1 MRLSTLFGRTLRDVP
16 AEAENIA
23 HQLVL
28 RAALVRPLLA
38 GGYTLLPLGMRVA
51 RRIEAIMHAE
61 LARIDGQELR
71 TPVIQLAAAWEQSGR
86 YAQYGPLMLHM
97 ADRSERAL
105 IFAPTHEEAIAELAR
120 REIVSYRQ
128 MPALVYQIHTKYR
141 DEMRAKGGLMRMRE
155 FTMLDAY
162 SYDAD
167 AAGLDRS
174 YAQVASAF
182 ERIFDRCGVRYVAVE
197 AASGEMGGR
206 EPREYMAISPSGED
220 TLAICARC
228 GYAANV
234 EVAVALRAD
243 ERPTT
248 NDQRNVAESDTN
260 VIGEHA
266 QAETTG
272 VRPWSFVLR
281 PMEAVATP
289 DCKTIAELAAFL
301 GIAESATAKAVFF
314 DTPERGLVFVVIR
327 GDLDVN
333 EAKLRAAAG
342 VSALVPASAEQIA
355 AAGAVA
361 GYASPVGLSILTN
374 DERRMTDDQT
384 NDERRMT
391 NDRSE
396 SVVRDGSIDDHNAP
410 SSSVLRPPSAVF
422 VLADPSVVEGGPLVA
437 GANRAG
443 YHLRDVVYGR
453 DWRATVV
460 ADIAQVRAGDLCARC
475 GAPLTLER
483 GVEIGHIFKLGTRFT
498 EIFGASYLDQ
508 DGAAKPVVMGS
519 YGIGV
524 ERLLQVIVE
533 QHHDD
538 AGIIWPAEVAP
549 LDIHLIRLGKSD
561 AARAAGDALYAE
573 LQAAGHQVLYDDRE
587 ETAGVKFNDADLIGL
602 PVRVLVSERLL
613 AADEVE
619 IKPRGGEAIKVA
631 QSDLAARLAE
641 MGELS
646 LG

>member
-1 MRLSTLFGRTLRDVP
+1 MRLSTLFGRTLRDAP

-28 RAALVRPLLA
+28 RAALVQPLLA

-51 RRIEAIMHAE
+51 RRIEAIMHDE

-71 TPVIQLAAAWEQSGR
+71 TPVIQQASAWEQSGR
-86 YAQYGPLMLHM
+86 YTQYGPLMLRM
-97 ADRSERAL
+97 ADRSDRAL

-162 SYDAD
+162 TYDAD

-174 YAQVASAF
+174 YARVASAF
-182 ERIFDRCGVRYVAVE
+182 ERIFDRCGVRYVVVDAS
-197 AASGEMGGR
+197 SGEMGGR
-206 EPREYMAISPSGED
+206 EPREYMALSQSGED
-220 TLAICARC
+220 TLAICANC
-228 GYAANV
+228 GYAANI
-234 EVAVALRAD
+234 EVAVARRAD

-248 NDQRNVAESDTN
+248 KDERISAEVDAHMSDS
-260 VIGEHA
+260 HA
-266 QAETTG
+266 QAGTTG
-272 VRPWSFVLR
+272 VRPSSSVLR
-281 PMEAVATP
+281 PMEVVATP
-289 DCKTIAELAAFL
+289 DCKTIAELASFM

-333 EAKLRAAAG
+333 EDKLRAAAG
-342 VSALVPASAEQIA
+342 VSALEPASAEQIA

-361 GYASPVGLSILTN
+361 GYASPVGLNVRAGDKET
-374 DERRMTDDQT
+374 RRQGDKEIT
-384 NDERRMT
+384 
-391 NDRSE
+391 E
-396 SVVRDGSIDDHNAP
+396 SDLKASLSPLLPVSLSGL
-410 SSSVLRPPSAVF
+410 SSGVF
-422 VLADPSVVEGGPLVA
+422 VLADPSVVEAGPLVA

-453 DWRATVV
+453 DWRATLV
-460 ADIAQVRAGDLCARC
+460 ADIAQVRAGDPCARC
-475 GAPLTLER
+475 GAPLALER

-498 EIFGASYLDQ
+498 EAFGANYLDQ

-524 ERLLQVIVE
+524 ERLLQIIVE

-538 AGIIWPAEVAP
+538 AGITWPAEVAP
-549 LDIHLIRLGKSD
+549 LDVHLIRLGKSD
-561 AARAAGDALYAE
+561 TVRAAADALYAE
-573 LQAAGHQVLYDDRE
+573 LQAAGRQVLYDDRE

-602 PVRVLVSERLL
+602 PVRLLISERLL
-613 AADEVE
+613 AAGEVE
-619 IKPRGGEAIKVA
+619 IKPRGGEATK
-631 QSDLAARLAE
+631 LARGELGAWLAE
-641 MGELS
+641 GS
-646 LG
+646 RQVAGGSRQS

>member
-1 MRLSTLFGRTLRDVP
+1 MRFSTLFGRTLRDAPV
-16 AEAENIA
+16 EAENIA

-28 RAALVRPLLA
+28 RAALVQPLLA
-38 GGYTLLPLGMRVA
+38 GGYALLPLGMRVV

-71 TPVIQLAAAWEQSGR
+71 TPVIQLAALWEQSGR
-86 YAQYGPLMLHM
+86 YAQYGPLMLRM

-128 MPALVYQIHTKYR
+128 MPALVYQVHTKYR

-162 SYDAD
+162 TYDVD
-167 AAGLDRS
+167 AAGLDHS
-174 YAQVASAF
+174 YPQVASAF
-182 ERIFDRCGVRYVAVE
+182 ERIFERCGVRYVVVDAS
-197 AASGEMGGR
+197 SGEMGGR
-206 EPREYMAISPSGED
+206 EPREYMALSQSGED

-248 NDQRNVAESDTN
+248 NDERNMAESGTH
-260 VIGEHA
+260 VIGEQA
-266 QAETTG
+266 QSGTTG
-272 VRPWSFVLR
+272 IRPSSFVVR
-281 PMEAVATP
+281 PMEEVATP
-289 DCKTIAELAAFL
+289 ECKTIAELAAFL
-301 GIAESATAKAVFF
+301 GVAESATAKAVFF

-327 GDLDVN
+327 GDLEVN
-333 EAKLRAAAG
+333 VDKLRAAAG
-342 VSALVPASAEQIA
+342 VSALAPASAEQIA

-361 GYASPVGLSILTN
+361 GYASPVGLEVLRE
-374 DERRMTDDQT
+374 DERRKTKDEGRTKDQL
-384 NDERRMT
+384 
-391 NDRSE
+391 
-396 SVVRDGSIDDHNAP
+396 
-410 SSSVLRPPSAVF
+410 SSSVLRPSSGVF
-422 VLADPSVVEGGPLVA
+422 VLADPSVVAGGPLVA

-443 YHLRDVVYGR
+443 YHLRNVVYGR
-453 DWRATVV
+453 DWRATLV
-460 ADIAQVRAGDLCARC
+460 ADIAQVRAGDPCVRC

-498 EIFGASYLDQ
+498 EAFGANYLDQ

-519 YGIGV
+519 YGIGL

-538 AGIIWPAEVAP
+538 TGIIWPAEVAP

-561 AARAAGDALYAE
+561 AVRASGDALYAE
-573 LQAAGHQVLYDDRE
+573 LQAAGHEVLYDDRE

-602 PVRVLVSERLL
+602 PLRVLVSERLL
-613 AADEVE
+613 VAGEVE
-619 IKPRGGEAIKVA
+619 IKPRGGEPIKL
-631 QSDLAARLAE
+631 SRGELAARLAE
-641 MGELS
+641 IAG
-646 LG
+646 

>member
-1 MRLSTLFGRTLRDVP
+1 MRFSTLFGRTLRDAP

-38 GGYTLLPLGMRVA
+38 GGYTLLPLGMRAA

-174 YAQVASAF
+174 YVQVASAF

-206 EPREYMAISPSGED
+206 EPREYMALSQSGED
-220 TLAICARC
+220 TLAICASC
-228 GYAANV
+228 GYAANA
-234 EVAVALRAD
+234 EVAVARGAD
-243 ERPTT
+243 ERPMT
-248 NDQRNVAESDTN
+248 NDQRNTAESDTQ
-260 VIGEHA
+260 VIDAYA
-266 QAETTG
+266 QADTTG
-272 VRPWSFVLR
+272 VRPSSFVLR
-281 PMEAVATP
+281 PMEEVATP
-289 DCKTIAELAAFL
+289 ECKTIAELAAFL
-301 GIAESATAKAVFF
+301 GIVESATAKAVFF

-327 GDLDVN
+327 GDLEVN

-342 VSALVPASAEQIA
+342 VSALAPASAEQIA

-361 GYASPVGLSILTN
+361 GYASPVGLSVLAEDGRRKTEDDNSIL
-374 DERRMTDDQT
+374 
-384 NDERRMT
+384 
-391 NDRSE
+391 
-396 SVVRDGSIDDHNAP
+396 
-410 SSSVLRPPSAVF
+410 SSSVLRPPSSVF
-422 VLADPSVVEGGPLVA
+422 VLADPSVADAGPLVA

-453 DWRATVV
+453 DWRATLWPISRRCAWATRVCAAVRRWRWSAAWRSAISSSSAHALPRCLVPAISIRV
-460 ADIAQVRAGDLCARC
+460 A
-475 GAPLTLER
+475 
-483 GVEIGHIFKLGTRFT
+483 
-498 EIFGASYLDQ
+498 
-508 DGAAKPVVMGS
+508 
-519 YGIGV
+519 
-524 ERLLQVIVE
+524 
-533 QHHDD
+533 
-538 AGIIWPAEVAP
+538 
-549 LDIHLIRLGKSD
+549 
-561 AARAAGDALYAE
+561 
-573 LQAAGHQVLYDDRE
+573 
-587 ETAGVKFNDADLIGL
+587 L
-602 PVRVLVSERLL
+602 PSRW
-613 AADEVE
+613 
-619 IKPRGGEAIKVA
+619 
-631 QSDLAARLAE
+631 
-641 MGELS
+641 
-646 LG
+646 

>member
-1 MRLSTLFGRTLRDVP
+1 MRLSTLFGRTLRDAP

-86 YAQYGPLMLHM
+86 YAQYGPLMLRM
-97 ADRSERAL
+97 ADRSDRAL

-141 DEMRAKGGLMRMRE
+141 DEMRVKGGLMRMRE

-174 YAQVASAF
+174 YAQVARAF

-206 EPREYMAISPSGED
+206 EPREYMALSQSGED
-220 TLAICARC
+220 TLAICAGC

-243 ERPTT
+243 ERRKTI
-248 NDQRNVAESDTN
+248 DQRNIAESDTN

-266 QAETTG
+266 QSGTTDVG
-272 VRPWSFVLR
+272 PSSLVLR

-301 GIAESATAKAVFF
+301 GVAEAATAKAVFF

-342 VSALVPASAEQIA
+342 VSALEPASAEQIA

-361 GYASPVGLSILTN
+361 GYASPVGLSVLTN
-374 DERRMTDDQT
+374 DERRTTLRRRSGQANDEGRT
-384 NDERRMT
+384 ND
-391 NDRSE
+391 DL
-396 SVVRDGSIDDHNAP
+396 
-410 SSSVLRPPSAVF
+410 SSSVLRPSSGVF
-422 VLADPSVVEGGPLVA
+422 VLADQSVAEGGPLVA
-437 GANRAG
+437 GANRVG
-443 YHLRDVVYGR
+443 YHLRHVVYGR
-453 DWRATVV
+453 DWRATLV
-460 ADIAQVRAGDLCARC
+460 ADIAQVRAGDPCARC
-475 GAPLTLER
+475 GAPLALER

-498 EIFGASYLDQ
+498 EAFGASYLDQ
-508 DGAAKPVVMGS
+508 GGAAKPVVMGS

-538 AGIIWPAEVAP
+538 AGIIWPAEVSP
-549 LDIHLIRLGKSD
+549 LDVHLIRLGKSE
-561 AARAAGDALYAE
+561 AVRAAGDALYAE
-573 LQAAGHQVLYDDRE
+573 LQAAGRQVLYDDRE

-602 PVRVLVSERLL
+602 PVRLLVSERLL
-613 AADEVE
+613 AAGEVE
-619 IKPRGGEAIKVA
+619 IKPRGGEPIKLA
-631 QSDLAARLAE
+631 RGDLAARLAE
-641 MGELS
+641 IG
-646 LG
+646 